1 VPSAEGKIRTKVRIA
16 PGTAAPAIVLRAGQT
31 DWRLEVNLVSTG
43 KAVEFRVTKGTAG
56 STVPPKTQVTD
67 ERATAFEGIKDQAVI
82 EVSLSGSSL
91 LAVLTGSGNAR
102 AGVHH
107 ADEQLARVSE
117 WGIDAKDAWFES
129 VEVQPFEVAASAP
142 EQRWHD
148 WIAETRGAASFVNHP
163 KIRDDQGLLH
173 ITAPSAE
180 FYGPIFRNG
189 RVRILCKTPDNEDE
203 VPVFLRYKVE
213 ANNVTRYQATVSK
226 RSGVKIG
233 LFESSGGDMKWT
245 DLQTWPLA
253 RDFDWTRE
261 YLLEFAAIDDV
272 LTVSVNGQE
281 IGSIRDPKL
290 TNSGECGFNARK
302 GTQIRKFEYLPLD
315 SQGLRMKSKTD
326 SSDS

>member
-1 VPSAEGKIRTKVRIA
+1 MARDGAIRARFTPGAARCETSVERRRNGASDAYRLVASLDPEVGIKSATLLRVQGANSQIVVIDSRPKPLKSGEPVTLELRVQGEAITGLINGKENLRAR
-16 PGTAAPAIVLRAGQT
+16 AAPISDYKQ
-31 DWRLEVNLVSTG
+31 
-43 KAVEFRVTKGTAG
+43 
-56 STVPPKTQVTD
+56 
-67 ERATAFEGIKDQAVI
+67 
-82 EVSLSGSSL
+82 
-91 LAVLTGSGNAR
+91 
-102 AGVHH
+102 
-107 ADEQLARVSE
+107 
-117 WGIDAKDAWFES
+117 WGIRADDAWFES

-253 RDFDWTRE
+253 KDFDWTRE

-281 IGSIRDPKL
+281 VGRIHDPKL